1 MSNLDD
7 EYWGRTNYEMSSGRL
22 NNGTWGMFP
31 NRGTEPQGLTD
42 LRKTLGTN
50 IMSGL
55 QDFDP
60 NSWKT
65 AQNLA
70 NQARG
75 VQSDLLGQLG
85 GDNGLLA
92 QNRNL
97 VNEITDIARNGT
109 IPTNISNTLNASVN
123 QGLQNS
129 MGTMLNN
136 LASRGVLNSSVTT
149 AGTNQLAQAA
159 ADSYNRNYL
168 TAYQTVLNG
177 LGQGLQGSQ
186 GNLTSLLSTLGTV
199 GSIPSQAY
207 NNVGAQLQSP
217 YTFWKDWQ
225 NFYQT
230 DEPYDTIVTQ
240 KSNSCITGDT
250 LVTLENGQQIP
261 VGELKDGDKIRVW
274 DFERGCI
281 TSTPLTGFFKNNV
294 DEGLDIIRV
303 EFEDG
308 SNVGVI
314 VEHLFF
320 DLNEGKFIAINSDSQ
335 EYVGHE
341 FAKVTPEGKVV
352 PVKVSKIY
360 NDGKAAQTFGPQ
372 PEGHWNYL
380 AGGFI
385 SGNDGQLGMC
395 NMFDFN
401 TNAMT
406 YDAEKKAEDL
416 VTYGKLS
423 YDVFDGIIS
432 RSTFYSNHFDECSV
446 AFGKGLARCDDFRAY
461 IAKFAGYFFDEG
473 SRGTCQ

>member
-75 VQSDLLGQLG
+75 VQSNLLGQLG

-230 DEPYDTIVTQ
+230 DEPYDTIVTL
-240 KSNSCITGDT
+240 CLMFI
-250 LVTLENGQQIP
+250 LVCMLILMTFVTKIEDFMKANDI
-261 VGELKDGDKIRVW
+261 GE
-274 DFERGCI
+274 
-281 TSTPLTGFFKNNV
+281 S
-294 DEGLDIIRV
+294 DI
-303 EFEDG
+303 
-308 SNVGVI
+308 
-314 VEHLFF
+314 
-320 DLNEGKFIAINSDSQ
+320 A
-335 EYVGHE
+335 
-341 FAKVTPEGKVV
+341 
-352 PVKVSKIY
+352 
-360 NDGKAAQTFGPQ
+360 
-372 PEGHWNYL
+372 
-380 AGGFI
+380 
-385 SGNDGQLGMC
+385 
-395 NMFDFN
+395 
-401 TNAMT
+401 
-406 YDAEKKAEDL
+406 
-416 VTYGKLS
+416 
-423 YDVFDGIIS
+423 
-432 RSTFYSNHFDECSV
+432 
-446 AFGKGLARCDDFRAY
+446 
-461 IAKFAGYFFDEG
+461 
-473 SRGTCQ
+473 